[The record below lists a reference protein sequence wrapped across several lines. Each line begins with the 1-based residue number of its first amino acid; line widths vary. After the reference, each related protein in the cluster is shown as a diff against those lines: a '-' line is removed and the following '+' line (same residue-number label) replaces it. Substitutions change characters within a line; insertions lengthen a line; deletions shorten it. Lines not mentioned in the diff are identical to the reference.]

1 MCLAACVAS
10 YCHDDRYRNLLDTPP
25 AQQFDTADLQEPIET
40 ALGRASRTRKG
51 FGLTDVFPQHQHTIQ
66 LPSPPLPSLLILQCA
81 RAAGKFED
89 FGKDLAAHFAVSA

>member
-1 MCLAACVAS
+1 MSLAACVAS

-25 AQQFDTADLQEPIET
+25 AQQFDTADLQEPIGGG
-40 ALGRASRTRKG
+40 ARARQPHAQRLRPHRRISAT
-51 FGLTDVFPQHQHTIQ
+51 
-66 LPSPPLPSLLILQCA
+66 SILQCA